1 MNEELK
7 TQELH
12 DEELEE
18 TVGGFNPLKA
28 INALMFGKGPEKA
41 DDLVNL
47 TIDGEDNTLIAH
59 TLPNVP
65 GAGADMRNAKFNP
78 GKKQN
83 GPVNL

>member
-7 TQELH
+7 NQELH

-28 INALMFGKGPEKA
+28 INALLFGKGPEKA
-41 DDLVNL
+41 NGLVDV
-47 TIDGEDNTLIAH
+47 TIDGENNTLIAH
-59 TLPNVP
+59 TLPNAP
-65 GAGADMRNAKFNP
+65 GCGADMRNPNFTP